1 MDQSATLEPATSIIA
16 RFGGADAVREITGA
30 SRTRVYRWKLPKE
43 KGGTDGRIPREPAE
57 KLLEHARKEGIAF
70 SADEFFRAGA

>member
-16 RFGGADAVREITGA
+16 RFGGDGAVQEITGA

-43 KGGTDGRIPREPAE
+43 RGGTNGRIPRKPAE
-57 KLLEHARKEGIAF
+57 KLLEHARKEGIPF
-70 SADEFFRAGA
+70 SAGEFFRAGA